1 MLGVKSSSLAPKR
14 LAASPVGSEPAD
26 LRSST
31 RVVLLE
37 KKPSGESTISANCL
51 SVPSGWYCI
60 PHILWPLCSYT
71 IAWTSECWLLAVS
84 SAPDGSS
91 TTLSRWMHRQKKLIE
106 AGVWLRPYGKLLHHA
121 TVYYHWDR
129 ANDDNAGN
137 VFNCSSKEIKASNS
151 VNVKHGKQDVD
162 VFQLTLG
169 VQPSAICLNNTK
181 RQAEKHGQ
189 WIPVLDDGNC
199 AQDARY

>member
-1 MLGVKSSSLAPKR
+1 
-14 LAASPVGSEPAD
+14 
-26 LRSST
+26 
-31 RVVLLE
+31 
-37 KKPSGESTISANCL
+37 
-51 SVPSGWYCI
+51 
-60 PHILWPLCSYT
+60 
-71 IAWTSECWLLAVS
+71 
-84 SAPDGSS
+84 
-91 TTLSRWMHRQKKLIE
+91 
-106 AGVWLRPYGKLLHHA
+106 
-121 TVYYHWDR
+121 
-129 ANDDNAGN
+129 